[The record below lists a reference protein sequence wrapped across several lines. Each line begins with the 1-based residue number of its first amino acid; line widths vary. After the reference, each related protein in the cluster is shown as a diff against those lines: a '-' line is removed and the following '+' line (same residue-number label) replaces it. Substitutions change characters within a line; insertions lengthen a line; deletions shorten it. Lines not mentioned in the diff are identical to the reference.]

1 MMLLVLRIE
10 FNRYLLTLRWGHID
24 AMKRF
29 SLRLTEAEYMKLKIH
44 CDELQISM
52 NDVIR
57 GLIRD
62 WQPRSI
68 RDVKPRENGRKC
80 I

>member
-1 MMLLVLRIE
+1 
-10 FNRYLLTLRWGHID
+10 
-24 AMKRF
+24 MKRF

-44 CDELQISM
+44 CDELQVSI

-62 WQPRSI
+62 WQPKGI
-68 RDVKPRENGRKC
+68 KDIKPRENERKC
-80 I
+80 V